1 MSKPVF
7 SGLSFLDIR
16 KVICMIMQNQSINC
30 TRLCYTDTHNYKI
43 QVKSEDVYVDLAE
56 DFETK
61 FNTSNYEVDRP
72 LPIGKNKKMIG
83 LIKNELGG
91 RMKEFFALRP
101 KMYSYLTGNG

>member
-16 KVICMIMQNQSINC
+16 KVIGMIMQNQSMYC

-56 DFETK
+56 DFETR

-72 LPIGKNKKMIG
+72 LA
-83 LIKNELGG
+83 
-91 RMKEFFALRP
+91 MKLCHV
-101 KMYSYLTGNG
+101 